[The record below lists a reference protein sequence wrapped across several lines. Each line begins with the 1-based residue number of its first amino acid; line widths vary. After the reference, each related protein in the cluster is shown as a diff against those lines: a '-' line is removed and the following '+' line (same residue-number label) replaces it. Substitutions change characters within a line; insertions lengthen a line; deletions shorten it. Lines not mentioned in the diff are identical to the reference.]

1 MKPPLLTLTGARLWA
16 DPAAPW
22 EDTFAGPVDVTI
34 NAEGRVASVAPAGT
48 EPAHGARVIDLDGR
62 WLMPGLVDHHVHFTM
77 WAKHRGRVSVAGTQ
91 SADEVVDVVRGAL
104 VDHPVLSLADVEP
117 LVGSVRCV

>member
-22 EDTFAGPVDVTI
+22 EDALDGPVDVTI
-34 NAEGRVASVAPAGT
+34 NAEGRVASVLPAGA
-48 EPAHGARVIDLDGR
+48 EPAAGARVIDLDGR

-77 WAKHRGRVSVAGTQ
+77 WAKHRGRVSVAGTR

-104 VDHPVLSLADVEP
+104 VDLSLIHISEP
-117 LVGSVRCV
+117 TRLR